1 MGRPLNKK
9 HFGETSTTEEI
20 KVRFFDGTVK
30 TGWIEKQVGS
40 KRFKISDG
48 SFTGVGRLVAH
59 APAADTFSNNDVEM
73 AIVVEDAAGAEWYVT
88 KISGRKVTVLK
99 ADDALES
106 MRWSFEDAA
115 GAVVEMEDAGQDTF
129 TNPTEVDND

>member
-20 KVRFFDGTVK
+20 KVRFFDTTVK

-40 KRFKISDG
+40 KRFKITNG
-48 SFTGVGRLVAH
+48 SFVGVGRLVAH
-59 APAADTFSNNDVEM
+59 APEADMFANNDVEM

-88 KISGRKVTVLK
+88 KISGRKVTVIK
-99 ADDALES
+99 AADALES
-106 MRWSFEDAA
+106 MKWSFSDAT
-115 GAVVEMEDAGQDTF
+115 GAVVEMEDAGQDIF
-129 TNPTEVDND
+129 TDPTEVDND